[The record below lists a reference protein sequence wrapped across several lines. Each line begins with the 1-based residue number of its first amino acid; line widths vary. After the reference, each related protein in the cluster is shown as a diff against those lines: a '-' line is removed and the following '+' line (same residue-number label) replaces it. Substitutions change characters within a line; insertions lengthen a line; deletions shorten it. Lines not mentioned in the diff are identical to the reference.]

1 MSEER
6 IRTKSELKSLVA
18 ANLKRKGWTDDMAS
32 ILIDVLWRDKF
43 TMRTSGFYYPGGTDA
58 IIAFDNATRI
68 FSISPLDP
76 MVEDFIP
83 RFGFYSWSHRAVY
96 HRRYETEEIQLPDEE
111 GLFAIYYAVDETTR
125 SQSLHFLKNPTED
138 EKKDFYI
145 KKTLVSFIYWDY
157 DMQTVLHFGDDRHGS
172 EWQPQMHYYLHQTL
186 KAQVHSGLTIT
197 DMLINQDGS
206 LDSHA
211 RFTVNSGKMWHDDFI
226 LDIQTAGGLNTIPVL
241 YFLGAGNSFP
251 RFTETSG
258 FGVYKSANRIC
269 YNNTATEITEATS
282 DFHVM
287 YHVFS
292 VNEHVS
298 AARKVVTAMGTNEY
312 ETLPE
317 AYTNVIPELDGIYK
331 LMPQQGVCYLG
342 TVVFQTS
349 DGYTNS
355 VKARIVAFFEKDAS
369 HPPVAIALDSVD
381 FLDITE
387 AQVLSWKGER
397 PITITQ
403 AAHGFVVGKP
413 IRHNETIWVGAQA
426 NNAENAQTMGI
437 VTKVIDADNFQYKS
451 GGFLLDAQFEDGKE
465 YFLSPTSS
473 AIMELPFPEVWSVGE
488 VRQSL
493 GWGTPEGLK
502 IEIDVGDEIVES
514 SFDSNLVTSLV
525 IANEKLTLSQSGG
538 DNVFVPFPYYTK
550 TELNTSGAGGQ
561 VHWDNIVGAPWYDN
575 YVSWKVYFDGS
586 YGNIVRSGAIVDFV
600 PGAGLDLAYA
610 YNNPNQTLTFSHSN
624 TSNQA
629 NSVNTGTSVIQ
640 SVELDDFGHVTALA
654 TKTISEYQYWWL
666 TANSSGETAMSSGN
680 VLDLIDGNDISI
692 GVALNGA
699 RKEVTIAYTG
709 DGGVT
714 DHGELDADSLLDY
727 DHPQYAKL
735 NGVLSESFQ
744 VKDLSFAALNGWS
757 LKVNTETSV
766 LEFWYGDDMKF
777 EFKTDGEAFGTDFI
791 AY

>member
-58 IIAFDNATRI
+58 IMAFDNATRI

-76 MVEDFIP
+76 IVEDFIP

-96 HRRYETEEIQLPDEE
+96 HRRYELEEIQLPDEE

-125 SQSLHFLKNPTED
+125 SQTLHFLKNPTED

-157 DMQTVLHFGDDRHGS
+157 DMQTDLHFGDDRHGS

-186 KAQVHSGLTIT
+186 KAQVYSGLTIT
-197 DMLINQDGS
+197 DMLINEDGS

-211 RFTVNSGKMWHDDFI
+211 KFTVNSGKMWHDDFI
-226 LDIQTAGGLNTIPVL
+226 IDIPTAGGSNTIPVL
-241 YFLGAGNSFP
+241 YFLGAGNNFP
-251 RFTETSG
+251 RFIETNG
-258 FGVYKSANRIC
+258 FGVYKSTNRIC
-269 YNNTATEITEATS
+269 YNNTATEISEATS
-282 DFHVM
+282 NFHVM

-292 VNEHVS
+292 VNEHVN
-298 AARKVVTAMGTNEY
+298 ATRKVVTVMGTNEY

-387 AQVLSWKGER
+387 SQVLSWKGER

-403 AAHGFVVGKP
+403 AAHGFIVGKP
-413 IRHNETIWVGAQA
+413 IRHNGTLWIGAQA
-426 NNAENAQTMGI
+426 DNSENAQTMGI
-437 VTKVIDADNFQYKS
+437 VTKVIDANNFQYQS

-473 AIMELPFPEVWSVGE
+473 AIMELPIPETWNVGE

-493 GWGTPEGLK
+493 GFGTPQGLK
-502 IEIDVGDEIVES
+502 IEIDVGDEICEAVFIQNVVES
-514 SFDSNLVTSLV
+514 LT
-525 IANEKLTLSQSGG
+525 IADGNLTLAQSGG
-538 DNVFVPFPYYTK
+538 DDVFVPFPYYTK
-550 TELNTSGAGGQ
+550 TQLNTSGAGGA
-561 VHWDNIVGAPWYDN
+561 VHWDNVTNKVLQVNSDWNASNG
-575 YVSWKVYFDGS
+575 VSEILNKPTIPAAQVKSDWNATSGFAEILNKPTISSFHNWQVAA
-586 YGNIVRSGAIVDFV
+586 NIVSIRTIENGERVDFLA
-600 PGAGLDLAYA
+600 GDGLDLLFGGFA
-610 YNNPNQTLTFSHSN
+610 TLRYSHAN
-624 TSNQA
+624 TSDQA
-629 NSVNTGTSVIQ
+629 NSTNTDNTVIQ
-640 SVELDDFGHVTALA
+640 SVELDAFGHVTKLE
-654 TKTISEYQYWWL
+654 TKTIP
-666 TANSSGETAMSSGN
+666 A
-680 VLDLIDGNDISI
+680 
-692 GVALNGA
+692 
-699 RKEVTIAYTG
+699 
-709 DGGVT
+709 GVT
-714 DHGELDADSLLDY
+714 DHGNLEASSLLDY

-735 NGVLSESFQ
+735 NGVLTESFQ

-757 LKVNTETSV
+757 FKVNTETSV